1 MAGGSGLVAVIIANP
16 TVGPDG
22 CGGWAICFRR
32 GASQEEALPYHG
44 RQSPLEGI
52 PQGWEGK
59 EDQEVLAWHSCS
71 LRDLVVPKEH

>member
-1 MAGGSGLVAVIIANP
+1 MAGGSGSVTIIVANL

-22 CGGWAICFRR
+22 YRGQAICFGR
-32 GASQEEALPYHG
+32 GDSQEEALPYCG

-71 LRDLVVPKEH
+71 SRDLAVPKEH